1 MDKPVEQREYHR
13 KLLAP
18 IHVVDI
24 QAVDRCVCL
33 AYHGTIVNASATGL
47 LIHVNSQNLN
57 PEMLQHNLPFE
68 SVEGD
73 YVTMKIVE
81 MELEIDGT
89 VMRARHLDQKLCE
102 LAIDFSDNAPA
113 YWRECLAE
121 LLPGLDEPE

>member
-1 MDKPVEQREYHR
+1 MDKLVEQREYQR

-18 IHVVDI
+18 IHVSDI
-24 QAVDRCVCL
+24 QAADRGVCL
-33 AYHGTIVNASATGL
+33 ARYGTIVNASATGL
-47 LIHVNSQNLN
+47 LIHVDPQHLN
-57 PEMLQHNLPFE
+57 PEILQHHLPWE

-81 MELEIDGT
+81 MELEMDGM
-89 VMRARHLDQKLCE
+89 VMRARHLDQRLCE

-121 LLPGLDEPE
+121 LLPGLDESE

>member
-1 MDKPVEQREYHR
+1 MDKLVERRESHR

-18 IHVVDI
+18 IHVADI
-24 QAVDRCVCL
+24 QAADRCVCL
-33 AYHGTIVNASATGL
+33 AHYGTIVNASATGL

-57 PEMLQHNLPFE
+57 PEMLRHNLPFE

-81 MELEIDGT
+81 MELAIDGT
-89 VMRARHLDQKLCE
+89 VMRARHLDQGLCE

>member
-1 MDKPVEQREYHR
+1 MDKLVEQREYNR

-18 IHVVDI
+18 IHVADI
-24 QAVDRCVCL
+24 QAADRCVCL
-33 AYHGTIVNASATGL
+33 AHHGTIVNASATGL
-47 LIHVNSQNLN
+47 LIHVNPQNLN
-57 PEMLQHNLPFE
+57 PEMLQHNLPLE
-68 SVEGD
+68 GIKGD

-89 VMRARHLDQKLCE
+89 VMRARRLDQGLCE

-121 LLPGLDEPE
+121 LLPGLGESE

>member
-1 MDKPVEQREYHR
+1 MDKLVEQREYQR

-18 IHVVDI
+18 IHVSDI
-24 QAVDRCVCL
+24 QVADRGVCL
-33 AYHGTIVNASATGL
+33 ARYGTIVNASATGL
-47 LIHVNSQNLN
+47 LIHVDPQNLN
-57 PEMLQHNLPFE
+57 PEILQHNLPLE

-81 MELEIDGT
+81 MELEMDGT
-89 VMRARHLDQKLCE
+89 VMRARHLDQRLCE

-121 LLPGLDEPE
+121 LLPGLDESE